1 MAANVYK
8 MIKEDKTRCIGCG
21 ASIKEGCTTEWVQCE
36 YCGRWNENP
45 FYEGGQHKER
55 PVPSHER
62 KGNSTLTS
70 RPVYPAVIALVCIA
84 LLFFG
89 GKRLSRNFTSKRL
102 YDRAVVSVENGE
114 YSEAIEILKEISPK
128 WNNYDKVERLH
139 DKAMLGVIRDRVNAY
154 FNEGDY
160 LSAIGLIEESVQ
172 DTTADKEISDVYFNA
187 VSSYRQQVLSN
198 AESAFKDREFDEAL
212 QIVNRGLHE
221 LEDDSELL
229 AAKDLYETYRPVNL
243 TSLTPYTSSG
253 FIEVFTDSVKDTMGN
268 LYETGLVGPMDPP
281 GGYWSTGESS
291 LTWDIG
297 GKYDRLVATGIIP
310 DRDKGLHL
318 GGVIKIYG
326 DGVLLYSKYYENT
339 DLKPYPVEIDIADVV
354 DLKIEMYSESSS
366 LGWNNTHTTLVDVF
380 LQKLP

>member
-8 MIKEDKTRCIGCG
+8 KIKEDITKCMGCE
-21 ASIKEGCTTEWVQCE
+21 APIKKGCTTEWVQCE
-36 YCGRWNENP
+36 YCGRWNLNP
-45 FYEGGQHKER
+45 FYEEGHHKEQ
-55 PVPSHER
+55 PVPSY
-62 KGNSTLTS
+62 KGKVNSTSTS
-70 RPVYPAVIALVCIA
+70 RPLYPAAIALVCIA

-128 WNNYDKVERLH
+128 WNKYDKVERLH
-139 DKAMLGVIRDRVNAY
+139 DRAMLGVIRDRVNAY

-172 DTTADKEISDVYFNA
+172 DTAEDKEISDVYFNA
-187 VSSYRQQVLSN
+187 VNSYRQQVLSD
-198 AESAFKDREFDEAL
+198 AESAFNDREFDEAL

-243 TSLTPYTSSG
+243 TDLTPYTSHG
-253 FIEVFTDSVKDTMGN
+253 YINVFTDGVKDTMGN
-268 LYETGLVGPMDPP
+268 FYETGLNGPMDPP
-281 GGYWSTGESS
+281 GNTFSVGECS

-310 DRDKGLHL
+310 ESDKGLHL
-318 GGVIKIYG
+318 GGIIKIYG

-339 DLKPYPVEIDIADVV
+339 DLKPYPVEIDITDVI
-354 DLKIEMYSESSS
+354 DLKFEIYSEDDG